1 MRLTCKASFRRGA
14 EKVSGAS
21 LTYVFVSRSDLSR
34 IQLRLDAFEGLHG
47 TYNEILVRQSQCLDT
62 ISERICEQRLLDAL
76 DPSDSPNR
84 SPSQSSDSS
93 LILTSQSSVDIDEQ
107 SLIIPRHL
115 DDEQS
120 QLEKTHTYNTV
131 RTRASR
137 YRRSQCEGWC
147 SCSCHKVNYFRTPE
161 GTESAFGSMLIG
173 FSAFPLQRQRCSEK
187 NCQKQSIPT
196 LRVTYHFPQ
205 WLIARMISFALSLTY
220 MNGPQVSLHMPRVV
234 DDNSAIFTFAV
245 QGNLS
250 GLKKLFKDGLASPY
264 DVAARNGRTALHVG
278 IPTPKSDL
286 NEG

>member
-1 MRLTCKASFRRGA
+1 M
-14 EKVSGAS
+14 
-21 LTYVFVSRSDLSR
+21 SR

-47 TYNEILVRQSQCLDT
+47 TYNDILVRQSQCLDT
-62 ISERICEQRLLDAL
+62 ISERICEQRLLDAS

-84 SPSQSSDSS
+84 SPSKSSASS
-93 LILTSQSSVDIDEQ
+93 LTLTRQSSVDVEEQ
-107 SLIIPRHL
+107 GLIIPRHL

-120 QLEKTHTYNTV
+120 PLEKTRTYNAV
-131 RTRASR
+131 RIRASK

-147 SCSCHKVNYFRTPE
+147 SCSCHQVNYFRSPQ
-161 GTESAFGSMLIG
+161 GTESDFGSIFIG
-173 FSAFPLQRQRCSEK
+173 FSAFPLQRQRCTEK

-234 DDNSAIFTFAV
+234 NDNAAIFTLAV

-264 DVAARNGRTALHVG
+264 DVAANNGRTALHVG
-278 IPTPKSDL
+278 TPTSRSDL